1 MVAMVILLSK
11 KTKQNRKK
19 TRETVWVKIKCPAIK
34 NPIRGALL
42 LLFYL
47 PTLQLK

>member
-11 KTKQNRKK
+11 KTKKK

>member
-11 KTKQNRKK
+11 KTKKKK
-19 TRETVWVKIKCPAIK
+19 TRENVWVKIKCPAIK
-34 NPIRGALL
+34 NSIRGALL